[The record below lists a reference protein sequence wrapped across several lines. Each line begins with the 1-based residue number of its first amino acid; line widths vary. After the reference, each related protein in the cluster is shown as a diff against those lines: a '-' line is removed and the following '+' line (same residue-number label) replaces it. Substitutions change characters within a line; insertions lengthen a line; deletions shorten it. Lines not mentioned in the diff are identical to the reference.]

1 MTEQRIPGEEKIGR
15 RRLMKGAGVAVAPLA
30 AETLSA
36 RPAFAG
42 VDGDVV
48 LGASN
53 SETNP
58 TAIINTAAATDAFRA
73 FAAPVGTAMFGSSPT
88 GIGVHGKVAL
98 GRLVCQVCHCPSES
112 QASVIA
118 LAGGGLALLA

>member
-1 MTEQRIPGEEKIGR
+1 MTELRTPGGEKIGR
-15 RRLMKGAGVAVAPLA
+15 RRLMKGAGVAVAALA
-30 AETLSA
+30 AETLAA

-42 VDGDVV
+42 TDGDVV

-73 FAAPVGTAMFGSSPT
+73 FSATVGTAVFGSRP
-88 GIGVHGKVAL
+88 HRDRRA
-98 GRLVCQVCHCPSES
+98 RQVRW
-112 QASVIA
+112 
-118 LAGGGLALLA
+118 